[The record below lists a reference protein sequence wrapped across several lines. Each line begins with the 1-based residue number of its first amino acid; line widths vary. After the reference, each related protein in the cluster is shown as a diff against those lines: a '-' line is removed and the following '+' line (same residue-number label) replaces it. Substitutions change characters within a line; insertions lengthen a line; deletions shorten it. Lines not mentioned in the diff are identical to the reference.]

1 MKLSRAEWAMI
12 WIATVLL
19 ALMAGWQLGSGSVRR
34 LERLSAPAAVVSSL
48 PEEPSPSE
56 SEEPAGP
63 VDLNTA
69 DVEELMTLPGIGE
82 TRAKAIVAYREEH
95 GPFTYV
101 EDLIQVPGI
110 GEGILEGLMDQ
121 VTVGGMEHA
130 ENSCG

>member
-12 WIATVLL
+12 WIATVML

-34 LERLSAPAAVVSSL
+34 LERLSAPAAVASSL

-56 SEEPAGP
+56 SEEPAGL

-69 DVEELMTLPGIGE
+69 DAEELMTLPGIGE

-110 GEGILEGLMDQ
+110 GEGILEGLMDH

-130 ENSCG
+130 ENSGG